1 MNLFDLTGR
10 LAVIT
15 GGGTGI
21 GYAIAEGL
29 ASQGARV
36 VLAGRRQNVVQA
48 AAEKIAGRGGTA
60 EAVVLDVT
68 DGSAIREVM
77 QGVRV
82 RHGRLD
88 ILVNN
93 AGINRRMPYFQLE
106 PTDWEAVLDTNL
118 KGAFFCAQAA
128 AKIMVEQRSGKIIN
142 VASLQSEMAARNA
155 VAYAASKGGMRQ
167 MTKGLAAELAGFG
180 ITVNAIGPGT
190 FHTDIN
196 DDLFRDPDWVKYQEA
211 RIPMGRVGKVSE
223 LAGAAIF
230 LASSASDYITGQII
244 YVDGGYLSMLF

>member
-10 LAVIT
+10 IAVVT

-21 GYAIAEGL
+21 GCAIAEGL
-29 ASQGARV
+29 ASHGATV

-180 ITVNAIGPGT
+180 ITVNAIGPGWPCPRRT
-190 FHTDIN
+190 TS
-196 DDLFRDPDWVKYQEA
+196 P
-211 RIPMGRVGKVSE
+211 GR
-223 LAGAAIF
+223 
-230 LASSASDYITGQII
+230 
-244 YVDGGYLSMLF
+244 LSMLMEGISRCSFEWEAARVAARVANRALGIGAAGSRFPSGP

>member
-10 LAVIT
+10 IAVAT

-48 AAEKIAGRGGTA
+48 AAEQIAAQGGTA

-68 DGSAIREVM
+68 DVSAIREVM
-77 QGVRV
+77 QGVRA
-82 RHGRLD
+82 RHGRLN

-93 AGINRRMPYFQLE
+93 AGINRRISSFELE
-106 PTDWEAVLDTNL
+106 PQDWEAVLDTNL

-128 AKIMVEQRSGKIIN
+128 AKIMLEQRSGKIIN
-142 VASLQSEMAARNA
+142 VASLQSEMAARNMEGISRCSFEWEA
-155 VAYAASKGGMRQ
+155 ARVAARVANRA
-167 MTKGLAAELAGFG
+167 LG
-180 ITVNAIGPGT
+180 I
-190 FHTDIN
+190 
-196 DDLFRDPDWVKYQEA
+196 
-211 RIPMGRVGKVSE
+211 
-223 LAGAAIF
+223 GAAGSR
-230 LASSASDYITGQII
+230 LP
-244 YVDGGYLSMLF
+244 GGP